1 MKELME
7 YRQKLLT
14 RLREA
19 SAEFCEACRSFDD
32 PFSNEEGEWTPHQ
45 MAYHVCG
52 IDREVYG
59 MRIRRTLNEEN
70 PLFKNFDPDSWMA
83 AHYNR
88 DEPLDKILSEFWD
101 GIKEVTDLLRQASQN
116 VWSRLSQH
124 EALGNE
130 LTLQLWVERS
140 LAHVEEHL
148 ETLKNAPK
156 N

>member
-1 MKELME
+1 
-7 YRQKLLT
+7 
-14 RLREA
+14 
-19 SAEFCEACRSFDD
+19 
-32 PFSNEEGEWTPHQ
+32 
-45 MAYHVCG
+45 
-52 IDREVYG
+52 